1 MEVHH
6 HPHVEKKSFKEYIL
20 EGIMIFIAVTMGFI
34 AENIREHLAD
44 RSKEREYITSMIE
57 DMNNDSAFL
66 TQSIHQLIP
75 FHSKWL
81 DSAIYLLEQ
90 PDAEGKDRE
99 IYQALFLGTSWTY
112 LFHPTERTLSQLHSE
127 GFHLIKNKKA
137 TDIITHLEHIY
148 QINQRSSTGYIEAL
162 QNDID
167 LSAYAFADKQ
177 IMHHIG
183 VIAFQDLNKSF
194 AVQLNLS
201 DIPATARINFSNKQA
216 IKDYLEKIK
225 KYSFYLQSAIIG
237 QQIVMLKD
245 INQSKHTLAEEYH
258 LIKK

>member
-34 AENIREHLAD
+34 AENIREHLSD
-44 RSKEREYITSMIE
+44 SSKEREYITSMIE
-57 DMNNDSAFL
+57 DMNNDSIFL

-75 FHSKWL
+75 FHSKWI
-81 DSAIYLLEQ
+81 DSAIHLLEH
-90 PDAEGKDRE
+90 PEAKGKDRE
-99 IYQALFLGTSWTY
+99 IYQALFLGTAWTY

-127 GFHLIKNKKA
+127 GFHLIKSKKA
-137 TDIITHLEHIY
+137 TDIITHLENIY
-148 QINQRSSTGYIEAL
+148 QLNQRSSTSYIEAL

-167 LSAYAFADKQ
+167 LSAYTFADKQ

-183 VIAFQDLNKSF
+183 VITFRNLNNSY

-201 DIPATARINFSNKQA
+201 DVPASARIDFSNQQA
-216 IKDYLEKIK
+216 IKDYLEKLK
-225 KYSFYLQSAIIG
+225 KYSFYLQTAIIG

-245 INQSKHTLAEEYH
+245 ISQSKNALAEEYH
-258 LIKK
+258 LTKK